1 MTEQQLKLFAEIQVV
16 LALVDTLGSEL
27 DEGLL
32 ARAETLS
39 DHNEDVV
46 AYFETSPNIEQYSI
60 KIAEHGQKFV
70 GELIQRLEEGI
81 NDDK

>member
-16 LALVDTLGSEL
+16 LALVEILGSEL
-27 DEGLL
+27 NEELHD
-32 ARAETLS
+32 RAETLS
-39 DHNEDVV
+39 AHNEDVV

-60 KIAEHGQKFV
+60 KIAELGQKFV

-81 NDDK
+81 NDDN

>member
-32 ARAETLS
+32 DRAETLS
-39 DHNEDVV
+39 AHNEDVV

-60 KIAEHGQKFV
+60 KIVEHGQKFV

>member
-27 DEGLL
+27 DEDLRD
-32 ARAETLS
+32 RAETLA

-46 AYFETSPNIEQYSI
+46 MQFENSPDIEQYSI
-60 KIAEHGQKFV
+60 KITEHGQKFV

-81 NDDK
+81 NDDN

>member
-32 ARAETLS
+32 DRAETLS
-39 DHNEDVV
+39 THNEDVV
-46 AYFETSPNIEQYSI
+46 AYFENSPDIEQYSI

-81 NDDK
+81 NDDN

>member
-16 LALVDTLGSEL
+16 LALVGTLGSEL

-32 ARAETLS
+32 DRAETLS
-39 DHNEDVV
+39 AYNEDVV
-46 AYFETSPNIEQYSI
+46 AYFENSPDIEQYSI

-81 NDDK
+81 NDDN